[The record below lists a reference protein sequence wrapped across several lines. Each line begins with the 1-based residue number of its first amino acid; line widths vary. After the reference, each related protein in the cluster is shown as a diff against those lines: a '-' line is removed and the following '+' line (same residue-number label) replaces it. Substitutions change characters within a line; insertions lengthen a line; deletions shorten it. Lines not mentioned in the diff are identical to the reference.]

1 MSLALTVSGSCEVF
15 FAPSCKWVVYV
26 AASWHLSCQ
35 FETEVKDCIYHSL
48 LLRKMLKLVVK
59 QGTIMCDS
67 CVFTTLANY
76 RYSHLAVI
84 TSVKLLL
91 VGVNA

>member
-1 MSLALTVSGSCEVF
+1 
-15 FAPSCKWVVYV
+15 
-26 AASWHLSCQ
+26 
-35 FETEVKDCIYHSL
+35 
-48 LLRKMLKLVVK
+48 MLKLVVK